1 MGGFNEV
8 VAEAII
14 KGGRGSSKG
23 RPNGGIPV
31 SFGRVST
38 GRFGLF
44 GVQCNF
50 QQDINFTKERL
61 DRAVAN
67 GECCSRFQTV
77 SIHVLATRTSDHTP
91 LQVTFCVQSLE
102 LYSYRIGFKFEEK
115 WTLDDEW

>member
-1 MGGFNEV
+1 MEGFRLALE
-8 VAEAII
+8 ECQL
-14 KGGRGSSKG
+14 GDLGFL
-23 RPNGGIPV
+23 V
-31 SFGRVST
+31 SRCT
-38 GRFGLF
+38 W
-44 GVQCNF
+44 CNF

-61 DRAVAN
+61 DQAVAN